1 MMNETPPGA
10 GACCLPNA
18 NGLTYLKIGPKG
30 NITGMQNL
38 EVVFQQLYLLGRQP
52 QEASDEELVGMAR
65 KFNYIP
71 RKAEIETDYAV
82 ALRKA
87 YTSYFTRQEKKT

>member
-18 NGLTYLKIGPKG
+18 NGLTYLKIGLKG

-38 EVVFQQLYLLGRQP
+38 EVVFQQLYLLGRRP

-87 YTSYFTRQEKKT
+87 YTSYFTWQEKKT